1 MRVLFGWHLDGS
13 IYPETISQRTTVLG
27 EYICGP
33 AGFIDVLQTHL
44 GLGFKPTSIAV
55 RIAQYSARLKELD
68 DGNRFYS
75 RSFEVDG
82 WSTAARILSWRDALV
97 SFGWSGEEIEAGDR
111 VNTIAQL
118 ERLSNLPLARG
129 SADGLLDVIN
139 ALRKGQTVTSRIK
152 EIQTVTPHNLLPP
165 LWRELFERL
174 KESGVSIQYIPAA
187 GAATNSDLALVQE
200 CLLGTSR
207 TPLKG
212 DGSIVLVE
220 ADDEIQASEATAAWL
235 KQHTTGDDSL
245 VIIRGVGTSLLDEAC
260 HRINLPRIGGE
271 TKSRWRGAM
280 QVLPLVLDNS
290 WLPFNPIVLI
300 EMLSLRQ
307 APISG
312 YIARHFASALQ
323 LEPGTGGEEWQLA
336 WRRAKASRLDVLIK
350 NGKTDTEAEA
360 ILERDVNEWK
370 KWLEPERFNPE
381 SGVPIDHILK
391 LCAQVQR
398 WALARQDTA
407 DGDLFVKAAEEA
419 ASLSNALS
427 ATKLATISKVQ
438 LDRILDAVCGEGL
451 ALPGAGAEA
460 STWTPLDNPGQI
472 WAAADTVIWWG
483 FVSSLNPSPRSVW
496 TNTERNQLAAQ
507 GIEIELPHFPTLR
520 EAQSWRNPVLNARRQ
535 LLLVTPRSVAGEHT
549 ASHPVFHEFS
559 ELFPQKR
566 DPAGDAIVYRADSIF
581 DMPEVPFAGTLLTR
595 KPLHYFG
602 LPTQTRIWKVA
613 ESVVKRRQRES
624 ASSLE
629 RLFGCPLSWTMRYQ
643 TNIQP
648 SVMRLEPVSERL
660 KGTLAHAVFAALF
673 KEQQHWDAKAA
684 GKRALELVE
693 TLTPAIAAP
702 LLLPSSTID
711 YYRLKSAVA
720 ESVEQF
726 VTYIRKA
733 GLTVIECEGE
743 RSASFGAGQLF
754 GRTDITLADD
764 SGNQYV
770 IDLKWSFTENERTD
784 EIAQGRPL
792 QLAVYSWLQAQAA
805 DRNHLPLPPAGYYMI
820 KQRQLFFTA
829 DEIFPSSSYIQG
841 RKLDEVWKELVST
854 YEDSMSHLE
863 RGNVVATGISD
874 PTVSPI
880 MYGLSSIK
888 PPCKFCDYGRLCG
901 KKEFV

>member
-13 IYPETISQRTTVLG
+13 TYPETISQRKTVLG

-44 GLGFKPTSIAV
+44 GLGFKPTSLAV

-82 WSTAARILSWRDALV
+82 WSTAARILSWRDVLV
-97 SFGWSGEEIEAGDR
+97 SAGWSGEEIDAGDR
-111 VNTIAQL
+111 VNAIAQL
-118 ERLSNLPLARG
+118 EKLGDFPLARG
-129 SADGLLDVIN
+129 AADGLLDVIN
-139 ALRKGQTVTSRIK
+139 ALRNGQKVCSRIK
-152 EIQTVTPHNLLPP
+152 EIQSVTPHSLLPP
-165 LWRELFERL
+165 LWRELFDHL
-174 KESGVSIQYIPAA
+174 QKSGIQINHITIKTSAR
-187 GAATNSDLALVQE
+187 NCDLELVQN
-200 CLLGTSR
+200 CLAGTSR
-207 TPLKG
+207 APLNG
-212 DGSIVLVE
+212 DGSVIVIE
-220 ADDEIQASEATAAWL
+220 SDDEIQASEATAAWL
-235 KQHTTGDDSL
+235 KEHTDSDGSL

-280 QVLPLVLDNS
+280 QVLPLVLSNS
-290 WLPFNPIVLI
+290 WLPFNPTILI

-312 YIARHFASALQ
+312 YIARHFAGALQ
-323 LEPGTGGEEWQLA
+323 LEPGVGGEEWQTA
-336 WRRAKASRLDVLIK
+336 WLRAQSSRLDVLIK
-350 NGKTDTEAEA
+350 DGKSQTEAEE
-360 ILERDVNEWK
+360 ILAKDISEWK
-370 KWLEPERFNPE
+370 KWLEPQRFSPE
-381 SGVPIDHILK
+381 TGIPIDQVLK

-398 WALARQDTA
+398 WALARQGTA
-407 DGDLFVKAAEEA
+407 DGDLFIKVAEEA
-419 ASLSNALS
+419 AALSNALS
-427 ATKLATISKVQ
+427 ATKLTTIAKVQ

-460 STWTPLDNPGQI
+460 SHWTPLDNPGQI
-472 WAAADTVIWWG
+472 WAPADIVLWWG
-483 FVSSLNPSPRSVW
+483 FVGSQKQAPRSVW
-496 TNTERNQLAAQ
+496 TNAERLQLAAK
-507 GIEIELPHFPTLR
+507 GIEVELPHFPTLR
-520 EAQSWRNPVLNARRQ
+520 EAQSWRNPIMNARRQ
-535 LLLVTPRSVAGEHT
+535 LLLVAPRSVAGERT
-549 ASHPVFHEFS
+549 ALHPVFHEFS

-581 DMPEVPFAGTLLTR
+581 DMPEVGFAGKLLTR
-595 KPLHYFG
+595 QPLHYFG

-613 ESVVKRRQRES
+613 EAAIKRRERES

-643 TNIQP
+643 AKIKP
-648 SVMRLEPVSERL
+648 SVMQLEPVSERL

-673 KEQQHWDAKAA
+673 TEQRQWEAKAA

-693 TLTPAIAAP
+693 ELTPAIAAP
-702 LLLPSSTID
+702 LLLPSSTIE
-711 YYRLKSAVA
+711 YYRLKNSLA

-726 VTYIRKA
+726 VNYIRKA

-743 RSASFGAGQLF
+743 RSAPFGVGQLF
-754 GRTDITLADD
+754 GRTDLTLADD

-770 IDLKWSFTENERTD
+770 IDLKWSFTEKGRTD
-784 EIAQGRPL
+784 EISQGRPL

-805 DRNHLPLPPAGYYMI
+805 DRGHLPLPPAGYYMI

-829 DEIFPSSSYIQG
+829 DEIFPASSYIQG
-841 RKLDEVWKELVST
+841 RVLDEVWNELVST
-854 YEDSMSHLE
+854 YEDSMSHLQS
-863 RGNVVATGISD
+863 GSVVATGIKD
-874 PTVSPI
+874 PAIGPI
-880 MYGLSSIK
+880 SYGLASIK
-888 PPCKFCDYGRLCG
+888 PPCEFCDYGRLCG